1 MPMYPCTAECA
12 YDGET
17 VLDTARRA
25 FGLLLAGPHPI
36 SLDGR
41 TIPGLPPRRVPLDQV
56 QELLVH
62 RRCPQ
67 RLRDRVWHHL
77 ATRSRIEGGPWTVAC
92 AGMALPALITIAARL
107 SARHRLETT
116 DLHAAVLAGFLTALA
131 EIDLERPGIMNRLR
145 WAAYRSGH
153 AALREALDAPE
164 PGTPTRV
171 TGGPLGRSVEG
182 HPDLVLARAVA
193 DGLLTPREADV
204 IAATRLDGRSLTRF
218 AHECGSSYEALKKTR
233 ARAEQRLAGH
243 LTTPRAPASAPPGR
257 SRSVSSA
264 VPGGLLPGRQR

>member
-1 MPMYPCTAECA
+1 MTA
-12 YDGET
+12 
-17 VLDTARRA
+17 LDTARRA
-25 FGLLLAGPHPI
+25 FGFLLAGPHPI

-41 TIPGLPPRRVPLDQV
+41 AIPGLPPRFVPLDQV
-56 QELLVH
+56 QELVMH
-62 RRCPQ
+62 SRCPQ
-67 RLRDRVWHHL
+67 RLRDGVWCHL
-77 ATRSRIEGGPWTVAC
+77 TTRSRVEGGTWTVAC
-92 AGMALPALITIAARL
+92 VGMALPALVTIAARL
-107 SARHRLETT
+107 SARHRLEAA

-131 EIDLERPGIMNRLR
+131 EIDLARPGVMNRLR

-193 DGLLTPREADV
+193 EGLLTAREADV
-204 IAATRLDGRSLTRF
+204 IAVTRLDGRSLTRF
-218 AHECGSSYEALKKTR
+218 AQECGSSYEALKKTR
-233 ARAEQRLAGH
+233 ARAERRLAGH
-243 LTTPRAPASAPPGR
+243 LTTPRTPPSVPSGR

-264 VPGGLLPGRQR
+264 AAGGPLPGGPR